1 MQTCPTGF
9 QRDSCSIP
17 TRTVKTAGM
26 ASAVSEDRF
35 RAMGSDIH
43 LIVVGGSADL
53 LTLGRDRI
61 GELERR
67 WSRFRPDSEISLLNA
82 VAGEPVVV
90 TPDTYLLVERAV
102 EAWRLTGGGFDPT
115 LLDALRRAGY
125 DRSFEDL
132 VDTGEPALPPRLSVT
147 RPGPTDIVFDA
158 GSIALP
164 TGMGFDPGGIGKGLA
179 ADLVSALLI
188 DEGAAGVC
196 VNMGGDLRVRGESPT
211 GAGWTMAVEHPWC
224 AAPIALVGL
233 WDGAVATSSVLRRV
247 WRTGGH
253 ARHHLIDP
261 ATGEPSTSDLAFASV
276 IAGTAWE
283 AEVLAK
289 AVLLRGADRAFDLLD
304 ARTAAVAVSQ
314 DGRVIA
320 SPGFAAYL
328 GGVPMTQTVAFD
340 PQLRGATHRSAED
353 TR

>member
-1 MQTCPTGF
+1 M
-9 QRDSCSIP
+9 
-17 TRTVKTAGM
+17 VKTAGM

-67 WSRFRPDSEISLLNA
+67 WSRFRPDSEISLLIA